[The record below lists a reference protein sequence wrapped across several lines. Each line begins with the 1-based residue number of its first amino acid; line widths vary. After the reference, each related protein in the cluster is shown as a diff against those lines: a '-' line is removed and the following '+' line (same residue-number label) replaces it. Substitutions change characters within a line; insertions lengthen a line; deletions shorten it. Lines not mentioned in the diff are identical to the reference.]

1 MKKYLIAMTVTAVC
15 VVAFADTKSRIEELE
30 VIAANTPA
38 QVEMKKDAP
47 KSTGQGIQEKV
58 DSIQTNKQLDNQKF
72 DNMINKPDKFPDS
85 KPSQGNT
92 TRPNIPT
99 FPQMP

>member
-1 MKKYLIAMTVTAVC
+1 MKKYFTAMAVTAVC
-15 VVAFADTKSRIEELE
+15 VVAFVDTKSRIEELE
-30 VIAANTPA
+30 EIAANTPA

-47 KSTGQGIQEKV
+47 KSSGEGVLDNFKPDRPETL
-58 DSIQTNKQLDNQKF
+58 LDNQKF

-99 FPQMP
+99 FPQIP